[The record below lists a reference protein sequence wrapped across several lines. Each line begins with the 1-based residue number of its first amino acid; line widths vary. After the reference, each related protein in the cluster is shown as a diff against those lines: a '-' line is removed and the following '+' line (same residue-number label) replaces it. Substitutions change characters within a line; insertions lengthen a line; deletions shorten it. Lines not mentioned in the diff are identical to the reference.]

1 MQLYHPVITIPSSFV
16 DLARFWAAADSWR
29 MVFFLFFGEA
39 LNHSGN
45 VRTIACRGPSRSTQ
59 EEATEVGRWHS
70 NHGEAQDSGVDR
82 GPARTVGNLRRR
94 QRKVQRP
101 VGKMVG
107 KIDQSRVQFTSIYLY
122 WSTGFLKQKFCEI
135 NTGLQNDGVTCLQFI
150 LFFFVALWPIL
161 TPEKFGA
168 KGVIFMS
175 RSNTLPHTLP
185 SFGVAADSQTRV
197 FVRFL
202 QKPGSLGN
210 NCRKQ
215 RKEELESSWST
226 WYGPIRWSCRFPD
239 PGGVSN
245 HFFGS
250 AAERWPEIW
259 RLVDS

>member
-16 DLARFWAAADSWR
+16 DLARFSAAADSWR

-150 LFFFVALWPIL
+150 LFFLWLFGQFWLLKSLALRVSFL
-161 TPEKFGA
+161 CQDQ
-168 KGVIFMS
+168 
-175 RSNTLPHTLP
+175 TLYHTLYLVLELLQILRP
-185 SFGVAADSQTRV
+185 EFLSVFCRSLAA
-197 FVRFL
+197 
-202 QKPGSLGN
+202 
-210 NCRKQ
+210 
-215 RKEELESSWST
+215 
-226 WYGPIRWSCRFPD
+226 
-239 PGGVSN
+239 
-245 HFFGS
+245 
-250 AAERWPEIW
+250 
-259 RLVDS
+259 